1 MAFMAFSTIRMASS
15 VVWSFQTLTI
25 FHWGF
30 YCPLLTVLSIE
41 YHMQWALNVFMTS
54 WSRGWIRVVFWEQV
68 DYFGTFSVEVMGFWA
83 ARGIAQYQKDLKGS
97 LLLARCFLTSQTKH
111 QWNQCRKSVL
121 VQDFCPTKR
130 LAAGVYLFLLRLR
143 GSQLYRWGHFWP

>member
-1 MAFMAFSTIRMASS
+1 
-15 VVWSFQTLTI
+15 
-25 FHWGF
+25 
-30 YCPLLTVLSIE
+30 
-41 YHMQWALNVFMTS
+41 
-54 WSRGWIRVVFWEQV
+54 
-68 DYFGTFSVEVMGFWA
+68 MGFWA

-130 LAAGVYLFLLRLR
+130 LAAGVYLFLLRLEIIPLHYATLTLCNCFIPNPIHATFHFISVSLFFLSHLTNSSR
-143 GSQLYRWGHFWP
+143 PNSSCHDRYGTAFLRWISPFLNYQRTLV